1 MKSEELVRS
10 RTAVADA
17 RESSACL
24 TALEQDAEDGNV
36 RIEDLWQ
43 LVEEQGKVCESPG
56 GFRRAREEGQ
66 RAVVQINLQNYDL
79 RRLLIREEWH
89 RMV

>member
-17 RESSACL
+17 RESSARL

-43 LVEEQGKVCESPG
+43 LVEEQSKV
-56 GFRRAREEGQ
+56 
-66 RAVVQINLQNYDL
+66 
-79 RRLLIREEWH
+79 
-89 RMV
+89 